1 MFSASAD
8 IKVEDAGGVD
18 LGGGDLGLE
27 EAQILFGGCQ
37 ILVGGRKLVSEQSG
51 GLLKGV
57 LDHHV
62 GLWIVVV
69 SESGREGEEKERE
82 EREKEDALRAT
93 DRPWRDFGSCPL
105 RKDRRR
111 SRIA

>member
-8 IKVEDAGGVD
+8 IKVEDACGVD

-27 EAQILFGGCQ
+27 EAQILLGGSQ

-62 GLWIVVV
+62 GLWILVV
-69 SESGREGEEKERE
+69 SESEEEKEKRKK
-82 EREKEDALRAT
+82 REKEDALRAT
-93 DRPWRDFGSCPL
+93 DRPWRDFGSCPS